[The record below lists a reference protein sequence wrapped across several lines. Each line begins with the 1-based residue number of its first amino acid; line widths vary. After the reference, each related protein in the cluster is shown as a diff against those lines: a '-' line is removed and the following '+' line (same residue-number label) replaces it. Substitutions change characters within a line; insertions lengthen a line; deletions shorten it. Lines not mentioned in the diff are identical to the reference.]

1 MNCKNCN
8 KNKNIS
14 KFRKNRKTCIKC
26 EYQTRK
32 DYLKKY
38 QKENKEKLKL
48 YNQIYQKSKNYYY
61 KPRERKPKI
70 IVDKD
75 KVRTLSEKD
84 IHLIIKFDFL
94 L

>member
-1 MNCKNCN
+1 MIFNTSRKAG
-8 KNKNIS
+8 KQK
-14 KFRKNRKTCIKC
+14 KVRKNRKTCIKC

-38 QKENKEKLKL
+38 QQDNKEKINQ
-48 YNQIYQKSKNYYY
+48 YNNMYLKSKNYYY
-61 KPRERKPKI
+61 KPKPKKPKI

-75 KVRTLSEKD
+75 KVRTLSDKD
-84 IHLIIKFDFL
+84 IDLIIKLDFL

>member
-1 MNCKNCN
+1 MNCKNCH

-38 QKENKEKLKL
+38 RNDNKEKLNQ
-48 YNQIYQKSKNYYY
+48 YNNIYGKSKNWFYVPVP
-61 KPRERKPKI
+61 KKPKI
-70 IVDKD
+70 IIDKN
-75 KVRTLSEKD
+75 KIITLIEKD
-84 IHLIIKFDFL
+84 IDLNIELIYIL
-94 L
+94 

>member
-1 MNCKNCN
+1 MKCKNCN

-38 QKENKEKLKL
+38 QQENKEKLKL

-75 KVRTLSEKD
+75 KVRTLIEKD
-84 IHLIIKFDFL
+84 IHLIIKLDFL

>member
-1 MNCKNCN
+1 MKCKNCN

-38 QKENKEKLKL
+38 QQENREKLKL

-84 IHLIIKFDFL
+84 IDLNIKLDFL